1 MRVAILVPDPAYPEQ
16 WDWAYDVEAGVLER
30 AGIAV
35 EARPWTDPGDLAG
48 LDLVMPLV
56 TWGYHFDPA
65 RWHALLDRLE
75 RDGVPIANPVPLL
88 RWNSDKRYLAE
99 LGGRGI
105 AVIPTRLV
113 EALDE
118 TALAEARADFGD
130 TLVIKPPVSAAA
142 DGTHKLGIAD
152 PIPEAAKGRT
162 MMVQPFLPSV
172 ASEGEYSLMLFGG
185 RFSHAIVKRPKSG
198 DYRVQPHLGGTEQP
212 CPPPDGA
219 IELAQ
224 AALAAAPATALSAR
238 VDMVRDQAGKLAI
251 IELELIEPALWLQHA
266 PDGGASFGS
275 AVRAAISQE

>member
-1 MRVAILVPDPAYPEQ
+1 MRVAILVPDPASPEQ
-16 WDWAYDVEAGVLER
+16 WDWADDVEAGVLER

-75 RDGVPIANPVPLL
+75 RDGVPIATPVPLL

-224 AALAAAPATALSAR
+224 AALAAAPATALYAR
-238 VDMVRDQAGKLAI
+238 VDMVRDQTGQLAI

>member
-35 EARPWTDPGDLAG
+35 EARPWTDPGELAG

-56 TWGYHFDPA
+56 TWGYHFVPA

-224 AALAAAPATALSAR
+224 AALAAAPATALYAR
-238 VDMVRDQAGKLAI
+238 VDMVRDQTGQLAI